1 MAPPPNSD
9 DTPGLVAR
17 DRQGDNAQPLTV
29 TEISQLLKRTVE
41 DRFGFVRLRGEL
53 SGVKRAASGHLYCCL
68 KDEGAVIDGVM
79 WKGGAQR
86 LGFVA
91 EDGLEV
97 IATGKLT
104 TYPGRSKYQI
114 VIDRLELAGEGALLA
129 LLEKTRARLAAEGL
143 FDARRKRALPFLPRV
158 IGVVTS
164 PTGAVIRDILHRLAD
179 RFPSHVLVWP
189 VLVQGQG
196 AAEQVA
202 AAVRGFSA
210 LAPGGAVPR
219 PDLVIV
225 ARGGGSIE
233 DLWAFNEEVVVRA
246 IADCTI
252 PVISAVGHETD
263 TTLADHA
270 ADRRAPTPT
279 AAAEMAVPVR
289 ADLAFTLSDL
299 GARQRRAVWR
309 PLELGRER
317 LEARTR
323 LLPRPENLL
332 QPQAQRLDDLAER
345 LRRGL
350 VTRAGQGRE
359 ALAGTAA
366 RLSPSLLAR
375 GHAEAARRLER
386 AGLTPTLVQRPLA
399 AAAERLARAGLTP
412 KLVERPIGL
421 ASERLARTRL
431 TPALVERP
439 LAQAQARLDALVRL
453 AGQLHPKKPLERGFA
468 LILNAEN
475 RPVTSRA
482 AAAGQARLTAEFAD
496 GRLDLAPVGAVP
508 TPRAP
513 APRTP
518 KPPSPGQDDLF
529 G

>member
-1 MAPPPNSD
+1 MA
-9 DTPGLVAR
+9 T
-17 DRQGDNAQPLTV
+17 GDNAQPLTI
-29 TEISQLLKRTVE
+29 TEISQLLKHTVE
-41 DRFGFVRLRGEL
+41 DRFGHVRLRGEL
-53 SGVKRAASGHLYCCL
+53 SGVKRAASGHFYCAL

-79 WKGGAQR
+79 WRGNAQR
-86 LGFVA
+86 MTFAA

-114 VIDRLELAGEGALLA
+114 VIDSLELAGEGALLA
-129 LLEKTRARLAAEGL
+129 LLEKTRLRLQAEGL
-143 FDARRKRALPFLPRV
+143 FAPERKRALPFLPRV

-189 VLVQGQG
+189 VLVQGNG
-196 AAEQVA
+196 AADQVA

-210 LAPGGAVPR
+210 LQPGGAVPR

-233 DLWAFNEEVVVRA
+233 DLWSFNEEVVVRA
-246 IADCTI
+246 IAECTI
-252 PVISAVGHETD
+252 PVISAIGHETD
-263 TTLADHA
+263 TTLADFA

-289 ADLAFTLSDL
+289 ADLAFTLTDFA
-299 GARQRRAVWR
+299 ARQRRAVYR
-309 PLELGRER
+309 PVELGRER

-323 LLPRPENLL
+323 MLPRPENLL

-350 VTRAGQGRE
+350 TTRAGHGRE
-359 ALAGTAA
+359 MLAGTAA

-375 GHAEAARRLER
+375 SHTEAARRLER
-386 AGLTPTLVQRPLA
+386 AGLTPALVQRPISQSA
-399 AAAERLARAGLTP
+399 
-412 KLVERPIGL
+412 
-421 ASERLARTRL
+421 ERLARTRFAPVL
-431 TPALVERP
+431 IERPVHSAAEQLARVRFAPALAERP
-439 LAQAQARLDALVRL
+439 LALAQQRLDALARL
-453 AGQLHPKKPLERGFA
+453 ASSLHPDKPLKRGYAMILDASGHA
-468 LILNAEN
+468 LTCRADAAKQAALTVKFNDGMLDVV
-475 RPVTSRA
+475 PVPPGKS
-482 AAAGQARLTAEFAD
+482 AR
-496 GRLDLAPVGAVP
+496 
-508 TPRAP
+508 
-513 APRTP
+513 
-518 KPPSPGQDDLF
+518 PSPRLATPSQDDLF

>member
-1 MAPPPNSD
+1 M
-9 DTPGLVAR
+9 
-17 DRQGDNAQPLTV
+17 
-29 TEISQLLKRTVE
+29 
-41 DRFGFVRLRGEL
+41 
-53 SGVKRAASGHLYCCL
+53 KRAASGHLYCAL

-79 WKGGAQR
+79 WKGTAQR
-86 LGFVA
+86 LAFRP

-114 VIDRLELAGEGALLA
+114 VIDSLELAGEGALLA

-143 FDARRKRALPFLPRV
+143 FAAERKRALPFLPRV

-179 RFPSHVLVWP
+179 RFPSHVVVWP

-210 LAPGGAVPR
+210 LAPGGPVPR
-219 PDLVIV
+219 PDVVIV

-233 DLWAFNEEVVVRA
+233 DLWSFNEEAVVRA
-246 IADCTI
+246 IAECTI

-263 TTLADHA
+263 TTLADFA

-289 ADLAFTLSDL
+289 ADIAFTLTDL
-299 GARQRRAVWR
+299 AARQRRAVYR
-309 PLELGRER
+309 GHELGRER
-317 LEARTR
+317 LAARAR

-345 LRRGL
+345 LRRALGD
-350 VTRAGQGRE
+350 RSAKGRE
-359 ALAGTAA
+359 RLAGVAA
-366 RLSPSLLAR
+366 RLSPSLLTRSAS
-375 GHAEAARRLER
+375 EAQRRLER
-386 AGLTPTLVQRPLA
+386 ARLSPALIERPLRSGTDRLA
-399 AAAERLARAGLTP
+399 ALARVMSQLHPEKPLARGYAIVRGAGGKAMTSRAEAAAEAALTLQFRDGTLPVIPAG
-412 KLVERPIGL
+412 
-421 ASERLARTRL
+421 
-431 TPALVERP
+431 
-439 LAQAQARLDALVRL
+439 
-453 AGQLHPKKPLERGFA
+453 
-468 LILNAEN
+468 
-475 RPVTSRA
+475 A
-482 AAAGQARLTAEFAD
+482 A
-496 GRLDLAPVGAVP
+496 PPPPPPP
-508 TPRAP
+508 TPP
-513 APRTP
+513 APRARP
-518 KPPSPGQDDLF
+518 APGPAAGSPRQDDLF

>member
-9 DTPGLVAR
+9 DNSGLVAR
-17 DRQGDNAQPLTV
+17 DREGDNAAPLTI

-53 SGVKRAASGHLYCCL
+53 SGVKRAASGHFYCAL

-79 WKGGAQR
+79 WKGNAAR
-86 LGFVA
+86 LNFCA

-114 VIDRLELAGEGALLA
+114 VIDSLELAGEGALLA

-143 FDARRKRALPFLPRV
+143 FAAERKRALPFLPKV

-202 AAVRGFSA
+202 SAVRGFSA
-210 LAPGGAVPR
+210 LGSGGPVPR

-233 DLWAFNEEVVVRA
+233 DLWSFNEEVVVRA
-246 IADCTI
+246 IAECTI

-263 TTLADHA
+263 TTLADFA

-289 ADLAFTLSDL
+289 ADLAFTLTDL
-299 GARQRRAVWR
+299 GARQRRAVYR
-309 PLELGRER
+309 PVELGRER
-317 LEARTR
+317 LDARAR

-332 QPQAQRLDDLAER
+332 QAQTQRLDDLAER

-350 VTRAGQGRE
+350 VTRAGAGRE
-359 ALAGTAA
+359 QLAGAA
-366 RLSPSLLAR
+366 GRLSPSLLVRSHGEAR
-375 GHAEAARRLER
+375 RRLER
-386 AGLTPTLVQRPLA
+386 AQLIPALVQRPHALA
-399 AAAERLARAGLTP
+399 RERLAA
-412 KLVERPIGL
+412 L
-421 ASERLARTRL
+421 A
-431 TPALVERP
+431 
-439 LAQAQARLDALVRL
+439 RL
-453 AGQLHPKKPLERGFA
+453 AGQLHPEKPLERGYAIIRNAAGVA
-468 LILNAEN
+468 L
-475 RPVTSRA
+475 TTRA
-482 AAAGQARLTAEFAD
+482 AAAEEAALTLQFRD
-496 GRLDLAPVGAVP
+496 GTLGVAPIGAASP
-508 TPRAP
+508 PPPAAPRPP
-513 APRTP
+513 AP
-518 KPPSPGQDDLF
+518 KPAKAAPPQQDDLF